1 MSENFE
7 AQKIQ
12 LIHDLKTV
20 IHDAQL
26 LIQSKSHDCKVNSE
40 ELKKSMAQKLS
51 DAIEQLHHIEFHTNE
66 KINHA
71 AQKTK
76 AYVLYHPIKALGISA
91 GVGLLIGILMKR
103 R

>member
-12 LIHDLKTV
+12 LIHDLRTV
-20 IHDAQL
+20 IHDAQAL
-26 LIQSKSHDCKVNSE
+26 MQSKSHDCKVNSD
-40 ELKKSMAQKLS
+40 ELKNSMAQKLS
-51 DAIEQLHHIEFHTNE
+51 LAIDQLRHMEFHANE
-66 KINHA
+66 KINRA
-71 AQKTK
+71 AQKTQT
-76 AYVLYHPIKALGISA
+76 YVQCHPIKALGISA